1 MKRTSLIA
9 AVMTVGLAL
18 TACST
23 DEADD
28 TTDDAPPAAEEEA
41 PEETE
46 EETTEEDDMG
56 GETSEDMAEDT
67 GDMAED
73 TGDMAGET
81 GDMAGETGDMAGET
95 GDMAGETGDMAGETG
110 DMAGE
115 TGGMAMADPACELFF
130 TEGGPLSDRADD
142 ARDALEAGEIVDGAT
157 YGEVNL
163 LEQRIAA
170 AAMDA
175 PSDIGGLMEEVNAPF
190 TEAVEAV
197 NEGSVVDEETG
208 EITLPEIDVQGS
220 ADAQDE
226 LETTCQ
232 G

>member
-28 TTDDAPPAAEEEA
+28 TTGDAPPAAEEET

-46 EETTEEDDMG
+46 EETTE
-56 GETSEDMAEDT
+56 
-67 GDMAED
+67 DMAED

>member
-1 MKRTSLIA
+1 
-9 AVMTVGLAL
+9 MTVGLAL

-23 DEADD
+23 DGADD

-46 EETTEEDDMG
+46 EETTE
-56 GETSEDMAEDT
+56 DMAEDT

-73 TGDMAGET
+73 TGDMAEDT
-81 GDMAGETGDMAGET
+81 GDMAEDTGD
-95 GDMAGETGDMAGETG
+95 
-110 DMAGE
+110 
-115 TGGMAMADPACELFF
+115 MAMADPACELFF

>member
-1 MKRTSLIA
+1 
-9 AVMTVGLAL
+9 
-18 TACST
+18 
-23 DEADD
+23 
-28 TTDDAPPAAEEEA
+28 
-41 PEETE
+41 
-46 EETTEEDDMG
+46 
-56 GETSEDMAEDT
+56 
-67 GDMAED
+67 
-73 TGDMAGET
+73 
-81 GDMAGETGDMAGET
+81 
-95 GDMAGETGDMAGETG
+95 MAGETGDMAGETG

>member
-56 GETSEDMAEDT
+56 GETSEDMAED
-67 GDMAED
+67 
-73 TGDMAGET
+73 
-81 GDMAGETGDMAGET
+81 T

>member
-81 GDMAGETGDMAGET
+81 GDMAGETGDMA
-95 GDMAGETGDMAGETG
+95 
-110 DMAGE
+110 
-115 TGGMAMADPACELFF
+115 MADPACELFF
-130 TEGGPLSDRADD
+130 TEGGPLSDRADA
-142 ARDALEAGEIVDGAT
+142 ARTALEAGEIVDGAT

-175 PSDIGGLMEEVNAPF
+175 PSDIGGLMEGVNAPF

-208 EITLPEIDVQGS
+208 AITLPEIDVQGS
-220 ADAQDE
+220 ADAQAE
-226 LETTCQ
+226 LEATCQ

>member
-1 MKRTSLIA
+1 
-9 AVMTVGLAL
+9 MTVGLAL

-56 GETSEDMAEDT
+56 GETTGDMAEDT

-73 TGDMAGET
+73 
-81 GDMAGETGDMAGET
+81 TGDMAGET

>member
-1 MKRTSLIA
+1 
-9 AVMTVGLAL
+9 MTVGLAL

-95 GDMAGETGDMAGETG
+95 GG
-110 DMAGE
+110 MAGE

>member
-95 GDMAGETGDMAGETG
+95 GDMAGETG
-110 DMAGE
+110 
-115 TGGMAMADPACELFF
+115 GMAMADPACELFF

-163 LEQRIAA
+163 LEQRIAE

-175 PSDIGGLMEEVNAPF
+175 PSDIGGLMEGVNAPF

-208 EITLPEIDVQGS
+208 AITLPEIDVQGS
-220 ADAQDE
+220 ADAQAE
-226 LETTCQ
+226 LEATCQ